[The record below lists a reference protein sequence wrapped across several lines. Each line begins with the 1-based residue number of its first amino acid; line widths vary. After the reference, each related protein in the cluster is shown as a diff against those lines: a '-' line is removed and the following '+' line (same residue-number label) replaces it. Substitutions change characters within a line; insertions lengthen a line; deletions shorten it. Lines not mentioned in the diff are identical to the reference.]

1 MPRNFNLDLR
11 AIAKSRQSMVRA
23 GLGALLLAN
32 LAAAWFVFQTPG
44 GSLEQLESE
53 MMAARK
59 QIIARQQ
66 AIERLKQL
74 VARSA
79 EARDE
84 GDRFLASYF
93 LDRQIAYSTL
103 EVELAEA
110 AKEAGIRAR
119 ERTFNY
125 EPIEG
130 SSTLGMLTVNANFEG
145 TYADLIEFVNQ
156 VDRSKRLLIIE
167 ALSAQPQQG
176 GQTLSVT
183 VKLNVFFRHMEPP
196 VEVAQR

>member
-1 MPRNFNLDLR
+1 MPRSFSLDVR
-11 AIAKSRQSMVRA
+11 AIAKSRQSLVRT
-23 GLGALLLAN
+23 GLGVLLLAN
-32 LAAAWFVFQTPG
+32 IVAAWFAFQTPG

-53 MMAARK
+53 MIATRK
-59 QIIARQQ
+59 QIIARQN

-74 VARSA
+74 VARSE

-103 EVELAEA
+103 EVELAAA

-130 SSTLGMLTVNANFEG
+130 SETLGMLTVNANFEG

-156 VDRSKRLLIIE
+156 VDRSKRLLIID

-176 GQTLSVT
+176 GQALAIT
-183 VKLNVFFRHMEPP
+183 VKLNVFFRHSEPM
-196 VEVAQR
+196 EVAQR